1 MYFLSSWNL
10 ISTEKIAIIIL
21 CATYKPILKS
31 IAIFIRIK
39 VLKQALLRNQKCFF
53 RYFPN
58 ASLMLIFLH
67 TTNPRIRGD
76 SLYHFHKFWICHGTV
91 QNKNLTVP

>member
-39 VLKQALLRNQKCFF
+39 VLKQALLRNQNCFF

-58 ASLMLIFLH
+58 VNIF
-67 TTNPRIRGD
+67 TRNKSPRSRGL
-76 SLYHFHKFWICHGTV
+76 SVSF
-91 QNKNLTVP
+91 P